1 MKERLTAIR
10 ASVADILEGEY
21 GEDEG
26 PYVIS
31 PQGVEIRRVLLVGSI
46 VDQVAG
52 SNNYASITLDDDTG
66 SIRAK
71 AWGAE
76 ASLLEKVSTDIL
88 ALMIGKIREY
98 DKEIYIQP
106 EIVKRID
113 DPNILI
119 LHKYERQIAIIRY
132 GQKDVAK
139 NKKDDGALMSFTKSV
154 PAPPKAVAQDVSGLA
169 GQILGYIVE
178 NDNPNGV
185 SIKEIA
191 KHFEGKGI
199 EPLRINMEL
208 IDLVDNEKVVE
219 QEVGVY
225 RPIT

>member
-10 ASVADILEGEY
+10 ASISDVVDGEF

-31 PQGVEIRRVLLVGSI
+31 PHGVEIRRVLLVGSI

-52 SNNYASITLDDDTG
+52 NNNYASITLDDGTG

-76 ASLLEKVSTDIL
+76 ADMLQNVSTNIL
-88 ALMIGKIREY
+88 AMMIGKIREY
-98 DKEIYIQP
+98 ENEIYIQP
-106 EIVKRID
+106 EIVKPID
-113 DPNILI
+113 DPNILA
-119 LHKYERQIAIIRY
+119 LHSYERQLAILRL
-132 GQKDVAK
+132 GNKDAATS
-139 NKKDDGALMSFTKSV
+139 KKDKGALMAFDKKEES
-154 PAPPKAVAQDVSGLA
+154 PKQKEKPEVSGLA
-169 GQILGYIVE
+169 GQILRYIIE
-178 NDNPNGV
+178 KDNPNGV

-191 KHFEGKGI
+191 KHFETKGI
-199 EPLRINMEL
+199 DPLQINLEL
-208 IDLVDNEKVVE
+208 IDLVDNERVIE

-225 RPIT
+225 KPIN